1 MDHPLVA
8 DFMTP
13 VPATVEVT
21 ETLRR
26 AAREMVE
33 HDVGALVVHA
43 GRRAIGIVTDRDL
56 VVRGLAAGLGT
67 DATVQQVTN
76 GKVIAVGH
84 TDLVE
89 DAFEAMHAAGVRRVP
104 VLDGDTLVGLLTF
117 GDLGVERDP
126 SLTLRP
132 W

>member
-1 MDHPLVA
+1 
-8 DFMTP
+8 MTP
-13 VPATVEVT
+13 VPATVQVT

-43 GRRAIGIVTDRDL
+43 GRRAIGVVTDRDL

>member
-13 VPATVEVT
+13 VPATVQVT

-43 GRRAIGIVTDRDL
+43 GRRAIGVVTDRDL

>member
-8 DFMTP
+8 DFMTA

-21 ETLRR
+21 ETLRQ
-26 AAREMVE
+26 AAQEMAE
-33 HDVGALVVHA
+33 HDVGALVVQA
-43 GRRAIGIVTDRDL
+43 GRRPIGVVTDRDL

-67 DATVQQVTN
+67 DATVEQVTS
-76 GKVIAVGH
+76 GQIVTVGH
-84 TDLVE
+84 ADPVE
-89 DAFEAMHAAGVRRVP
+89 GAFDVMHAAGVRRVP

-117 GDLGVERDP
+117 GDLTIERDP
-126 SLTLRP
+126 TIALVP

>member
-13 VPATVEVT
+13 VPATVQVT
-21 ETLRR
+21 ETLRQ

-43 GRRAIGIVTDRDL
+43 GRRAIGVVTDRDL